1 MFKDIN
7 FILNFIKTQ
16 KTLMNT
22 LFPGN
27 KLL

>member
-7 FILNFIKTQ
+7 FLLNVIKTQ

-27 KLL
+27 ELL